1 MQLHLTIQSPIA
13 STYLSKSSFKKKKK
27 RYINTNQIQHSIV
40 LYGISPFGQ
49 ITLEPHVWI
58 KGERIWG
65 EKEWWPYSL
74 LNFKYILATFPSTL
88 QSLPSISFHS
98 KLTQTYYTQILYF
111 FITNLPLI
119 IIVLKIKNP
128 IIESQFMYYCNKEW
142 NIVEFVATH
151 TLTLL
156 HHPHHPHGLHT
167 QIIKESVIDL
177 QLSPILLQIIYKWCD
192 NKCNWYHFSNKM
204 NEFLNYFLMIGK
216 ALAGKIYVIKM

>member
-1 MQLHLTIQSPIA
+1 M
-13 STYLSKSSFKKKKK
+13 
-27 RYINTNQIQHSIV
+27 
-40 LYGISPFGQ
+40 
-49 ITLEPHVWI
+49 
-58 KGERIWG
+58 
-65 EKEWWPYSL
+65 
-74 LNFKYILATFPSTL
+74 ATFPSTL

-111 FITNLPLI
+111 FTTNLPLI

-156 HHPHHPHGLHT
+156 HYPHHPHGLHT